1 MASHKKFNARTA
13 WKIIYQLIDI
23 RESIEHNTY
32 IHKIRLEDKK
42 FNFEDEKM
50 ATPTT
55 RLATDSICGRLP
67 FDVSDDTTEIKEKQG
82 DKINRTEFD
91 KKYRKENY

>member
-1 MASHKKFNARTA
+1 
-13 WKIIYQLIDI
+13 
-23 RESIEHNTY
+23 
-32 IHKIRLEDKK
+32 
-42 FNFEDEKM
+42 M